1 MNREKTGQS
10 IPLARRD
17 EKGSLKTR
25 TLKGGATPNER
36 KRYRTRQFQGRVA
49 VVLLLIGTVVYLAW
63 FSPWSKPVR
72 TLDIQIGTNVVGH

>member
-1 MNREKTGQS
+1 MNREKIGQS
-10 IPLARRD
+10 IPLSRRD
-17 EKGSLKTR
+17 GKDLPKTR

-49 VVLLLIGTVVYLAW
+49 VVLLLIGIVVYLAW

-72 TLDIQIGTNVVGH
+72 NLDIQIGTNVVRH